1 MTVIPLLDI
10 YCNSW
15 FAKGLQ
21 GYISKLLTIALFIM
35 VRNYKQKCLSVGSSY
50 SVALGWDIEEV
61 KYSVV
66 CADLERPVY
75 VSK

>member
-1 MTVIPLLDI
+1 
-10 YCNSW
+10 
-15 FAKGLQ
+15 
-21 GYISKLLTIALFIM
+21 M

-61 KYSVV
+61 KYSIV

-75 VSK
+75 IRNKLLSTVFILSV